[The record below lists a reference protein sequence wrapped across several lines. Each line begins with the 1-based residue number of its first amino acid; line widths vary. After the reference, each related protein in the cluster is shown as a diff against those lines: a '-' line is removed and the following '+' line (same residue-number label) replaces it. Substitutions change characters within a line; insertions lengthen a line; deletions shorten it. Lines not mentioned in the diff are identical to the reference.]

1 MQWTNESLDVLRT
14 VGDPD
19 VDEMVD
25 EYLRDQGKPP
35 SELLGRMIRHAALD
49 DEHRSPKIGAWLDEE
64 PDLPSW
70 ADRRLMERGS
80 HFFAVNGPE
89 ILLSLLL
96 ASLPE
101 CYAARKGVEV
111 LHLTARLLSDPQR
124 RLVETAQMVID
135 TMSPEGLLPGARG
148 YRTARRVRL
157 MHSGIRSLIDI
168 DPMVV
173 KTNDPAETRPHY
185 NPQWGTPVNQEDLLG
200 TLMTFSIVVIDALR
214 KMGTNVSSED
224 ADAYHHTWNVVG
236 FLLGLRPELLPI
248 SVDDGRQLIRLV
260 RTRQYAPS
268 RAGQQ
273 MTSALLAFASRAVR
287 LPWLQGLPASTI
299 RHLVGS
305 RTADI
310 IGVPPADWTLL
321 MIAPIAET
329 MRFFSF
335 VEQRQLPLRILT
347 GDFNRALIETLLV
360 VGRGG
365 ERPAFDIPTELADK
379 WRVRQMVVP
388 V

>member
-1 MQWTNESLDVLRT
+1 
-14 VGDPD
+14 
-19 VDEMVD
+19 
-25 EYLRDQGKPP
+25 
-35 SELLGRMIRHAALD
+35 
-49 DEHRSPKIGAWLDEE
+49 
-64 PDLPSW
+64 
-70 ADRRLMERGS
+70 
-80 HFFAVNGPE
+80 
-89 ILLSLLL
+89 
-96 ASLPE
+96 
-101 CYAARKGVEV
+101 
-111 LHLTARLLSDPQR
+111 
-124 RLVETAQMVID
+124 
-135 TMSPEGLLPGARG
+135 
-148 YRTARRVRL
+148 
-157 MHSGIRSLIDI
+157 
-168 DPMVV
+168 
-173 KTNDPAETRPHY
+173 
-185 NPQWGTPVNQEDLLG
+185 
-200 TLMTFSIVVIDALR
+200 
-214 KMGTNVSSED
+214 
-224 ADAYHHTWNVVG
+224 
-236 FLLGLRPELLPI
+236 
-248 SVDDGRQLIRLV
+248 
-260 RTRQYAPS
+260 
-268 RAGQQ
+268 

>member
-49 DEHRSPKIGAWLDEE
+49 DEHRSPKIGAWLDEQ

-135 TMSPEGLLPGARG
+135 AMSPEGLLPGARG

-321 MIAPIAET
+321 MMAPIAET